1 MEDEEG
7 GHAVGVDAA
16 EGGGLTFGDGDYA
29 QYEYEEEGEYG
40 GCADEAFF
48 FAYGAEY
55 EVGVLFGHIFELCL
69 GAVEE
74 AFAGKAARANGYCR
88 LVDIVSCATNGFHNA
103 QSHFD
108 AEPLVRLKFLE
119 GHVYREHE
127 TYRKH

>member
-48 FAYGAEY
+48 FAYCAEY
-55 EVGVLFGHIFELCL
+55 KVGVLFGHVLELGL
-69 GAVEE
+69 GAVEKS
-74 AFAGKAARANGYCR
+74 FAGDASGADGYFG
-88 LVDIVSCATNGFHNA
+88 LVYVVAGSA
-103 QSHFD
+103 QVLDD
-108 AEPLVRLKFLE
+108 AE
-119 GHVYREHE
+119 
-127 TYRKH
+127 